1 MLGQPVTRRDTSALA
16 DLASLTPAAGEQE
29 QANSG
34 WRLNVELE
42 RQTRRDDMLRYS
54 STIMAFALIMLVLNS
69 GAPALADPARFGPG
83 PAIEE
88 FGAIAEVEG
97 ATPIDPTTQFRI
109 AFDVSEPADENA
121 VSRRLESAARFINMH
136 VAAGVPAD
144 NIQLAIV
151 VHGRAVHDVST
162 PAEDGAANAN
172 APLIEAL
179 IAHGVEIFVC
189 GQSAA
194 YYDVETEDLLPGV
207 EMALSAMTAHA
218 LLQQDGYT
226 LNPF

>member
-1 MLGQPVTRRDTSALA
+1 
-16 DLASLTPAAGEQE
+16 
-29 QANSG
+29 
-34 WRLNVELE
+34 
-42 RQTRRDDMLRYS
+42 MLRF
-54 STIMAFALIMLVLNS
+54 STTLIVFALTTLVLIS

-83 PAIEE
+83 PAIPE
-88 FGAIAEVEG
+88 FGPIAEVEG
-97 ATPIDPTTQFRI
+97 ATPIDPETRFRI
-109 AFDVSEPADENA
+109 AFDVSEPAEENA

-136 VAAGVPAD
+136 VVAGVPAE

-162 PAEDGAANAN
+162 PAEEGAVNAN
-172 APLIEAL
+172 APLIDAL
-179 IAHGVEIFVC
+179 IAHGVEIIVC